1 MAIDE
6 VEKAFRSQLSLHGY
20 KGSEDLSSLWGE
32 DYPFTALAE
41 GYGQSPADV
50 KLVTEAVMGPR
61 MMSMGRTQ
69 EKMLLKM
76 FEEKAVVSKMESLLK
91 EKEDIVSSLTATIE
105 TKEYESNVF
114 KNRMESLEKQLN
126 EYRGLFE
133 SKMAG
138 LEVDLK
144 KKIEQGYEMYVQGF
158 E

>member
-1 MAIDE
+1 MVAD
-6 VEKAFRSQLSLHGY
+6 
-20 KGSEDLSSLWGE
+20 KGSEDLTHFGVKITHSQLWLRPE
-32 DYPFTALAE
+32 D
-41 GYGQSPADV
+41 YGQSPADV
-50 KLVTEAVMGPR
+50 KLVTEAGTLAVSRFMQVMGPR

-114 KNRMESLEKQLN
+114 KNRMENLEKQLN
-126 EYRGLFE
+126 EQRVLFE
-133 SKMAG
+133 SKVAG

-144 KKIEQGYEMYVQGF
+144 EKIEQGYEMVCSRI
-158 E
+158 